1 MSKYSGNAGV
11 IKAITSTGTPAAV
24 GQVISFG
31 ISASAGAMDATELG
45 AASRSYLAGLKDA
58 TVNFEAHYDP
68 ADAAQIDLAEGEG
81 VDFELLP
88 EPANKISGSGIVTSL
103 DITVAID
110 ETVKV
115 SGTIQ
120 VSGGITRAEVGG

>member
-1 MSKYSGNAGV
+1 MAKYSGNAGV

-24 GQVISFG
+24 GEIISFG
-31 ISASAGAMDATELG
+31 LSTSAATIDATALG
-45 AASRSYLAGLKDA
+45 DASREYLAGIKDA

-68 ADAAQIDLAEGEG
+68 ADAAQVDLAEGEG

-88 EPANKISGSGIVTSL
+88 ESGNKVTGSGIVTSV
-103 DITVAID
+103 DVNVAMD

-120 VSGGITRAEVGG
+120 VSGGITRAAVT